1 MPEED
6 IPVRVALRCRP
17 LVPKEKAEGCQTCL
31 NFIPNEPQVVLGK
44 NKAFTYDFTYGPNT
58 MQEMVYQS
66 AVSPLVQGIFKGY
79 NATVLAYGQTGSG
92 KTYSMGSGYNLTD
105 EETMGIIPR
114 VITDL
119 FMGIDDRPD
128 TEFLL
133 KCTYLEIHK
142 EDIHDLLNTS
152 LKKEHLAVREDP
164 EGGIKVSGLQEVI
177 VRNASELEQ
186 CLEQGSGGRTTG
198 STAMNAQSSR
208 SHAIFTIAL
217 EMRKKDD
224 SDNYCHAKFHLV
236 DLAGSERAKKTQA
249 QGERLKEGINI
260 NRGLLALG
268 NVISALG
275 DENGR
280 KGHIPYRDS
289 KLTRLL
295 QDALGGNS
303 QTLMLACVSPADS
316 NMEET
321 LNTLR
326 YADRARQIKNK
337 PIVNRDPQSAELTRL
352 KQQVQQ
358 LQVQLLQGKS
368 IHGGPLPDGS
378 MEGAADLKTLLD
390 RNKTLETANQ
400 KLTIELQSAIDQ
412 TTQMCEKAILAE
424 MTRDKLKQKLEQLKE
439 ETDISLGA
447 LDITVAAAADN
458 EKVTEQLEIV
468 RQLQKK
474 IVDLETEDKLTNAE
488 SLYGNDTEKENVKKE
503 NGGKDSPN
511 VSSPSLDFAGH
522 TLRQAQLGR
531 ELQELT
537 NALAMKQELA
547 QTMGQNDEKMQ
558 VMKIQY
564 QHNVRDLENEIAT
577 LQKERENLSS
587 ALHAAKS
594 NTASNK
600 VSEQRRLRLQEL
612 STEISKQKK
621 KLAEQ
626 SKLLKLKERSD
637 HTVTK
642 LNKEIHLMKQAR
654 VRLVKQMK
662 EEGDKFRQWKA
673 QKDKEVLQLKAKDR
687 KRQCEFSKMTQKH
700 EKQENVLRRKMEEAA
715 AANKRLKEAL
725 EKQKAGQ
732 KKRSEEKTEAKNMV
746 GAAKR
751 IKSWLDH
758 ELEVMVSVNEAKRH
772 LGSLL
777 ADRKILSQQLHQLQ
791 QENED
796 QPPQKKFASPT
807 KAVSVHDRDADK
819 RIRELKGELE
829 LRNAQISD
837 LQQKIVDADQEEKG
851 KNRWNEI
858 TSMVEAKCGLKWLLE
873 TCVAAKV
880 STSEVGSQLSDLQDS
895 HQETVAEVD
904 RLQEEIIELKADQ
917 EKEVTRMQRT
927 HEDKVLYLLTQLSQ
941 AKDQKGETAPSSGNA
956 DEEMQKRIKFQ
967 DDQIRELSTL
977 HEQLQET
984 VTENEELHQQLTIAS
999 YSGRKQSL
1007 MPTLVSPGSSPEGTP
1022 WKLTQKRTVKQRFPV
1037 ERYTVDEYFTSESEL
1052 DTTGND
1058 SDFRITPFARRKRS
1072 PIRREKRDKRSFD
1085 KGGCG
1090 CRGFCKSRLCSC
1102 VKGVQGCTE
1111 SCRCDATKCMN
1122 RNDGK
1127 NPDDTMSTTASS
1139 SVLMNTTVVI
1149 SDGER
1154 DSQNTTAVLNPKPRP
1169 KPSRKALWE
1178 LNANTSSSS
1187 SDEFVLKPALK
1198 RTKPVA
1204 ADVNP
1209 YLPIARKKS
1218 VSIDAGENGGGL
1230 KRKRKL
1236 LSTSNTGSFFKPLT
1250 DS

>member
-17 LVPKEKAEGCQTCL
+17 LIPKEKAEGCQMCL
-31 NFIPNEPQVVLGK
+31 KFIPNEPQVVLGK
-44 NKAFTYDFTYGPNT
+44 DKAFTYDFAFGPDTRQNT
-58 MQEMVYQS
+58 VYRS
-66 AVSPLVQGIFKGY
+66 AVLPLVEGIFKGY

-92 KTYSMGSGYNLTD
+92 KTYSMGSGYSMTD
-105 EETMGIIPR
+105 QETMGIIPR
-114 VITDL
+114 VIADL
-119 FMGIDDRPD
+119 FSGINDRGD

-142 EDIHDLLNTS
+142 EDINDLLNTS
-152 LKKEHLAVREDP
+152 LKKETLAVREDP
-164 EGGIKVSGLQEVI
+164 EGGIRVSGLQEVI
-177 VRNASELEQ
+177 VKSASELEQ
-186 CLEQGSGGRTTG
+186 CLEQGSVGRTTG
-198 STAMNAQSSR
+198 STAMNAHSSR
-208 SHAIFTIAL
+208 SHAVFTVAV

-337 PIVNRDPQSAELTRL
+337 PIINRDPQSAELAKLR
-352 KQQVQQ
+352 QQVQQ
-358 LQVQLLQGKS
+358 LQVQLLQSKS
-368 IHGGPLPDGS
+368 IHGGPLPDGP
-378 MEGAADLKTLLD
+378 MEGVADLKTLLD
-390 RNKTLETANQ
+390 RNHSLEAANQ
-400 KLTIELQSAIDQ
+400 KLTIELQSAIEQ

-424 MTRDKLKQKLEQLKE
+424 MSRDKLKQKLEQLKE
-439 ETDISLGA
+439 ETDLSLGA
-447 LDITVAAAADN
+447 LDLTVGAADN
-458 EKVTEQLEIV
+458 EKVTEQLDLV

-474 IVDLETEDKLTNAE
+474 IIDMETEDKLSNAE
-488 SLYGNDTEKENVKKE
+488 SLYGNEAEKENVKKE
-503 NGGKDSPN
+503 GGTCKSPN
-511 VSSPSLDFAGH
+511 VSSPSIDFTGH

-531 ELQELT
+531 ELQELN

-558 VMKIQY
+558 VMKIHY
-564 QHNVRDLENEIAT
+564 ESNVRELESEIAA

-587 ALHAAKS
+587 ALYAAKS

-600 VSEQRRLRLQEL
+600 VSEQRRVRLQEL
-612 STEISKQKK
+612 STEISKLKK
-621 KLAEQ
+621 KLTEQ
-626 SKLLKLKERSD
+626 SKLLKLKEKSD
-637 HTVTK
+637 QTVQK
-642 LNKEIHLMKQAR
+642 LNKEIQSMKQAR
-654 VRLVKQMK
+654 VRLMKQMK

-673 QKDKEVLQLKAKDR
+673 EKDKEVLQLKAKDR
-687 KRQCEFSKMTQKH
+687 KRQCELSKMTQRH
-700 EKQENVLRRKMEEAA
+700 EKQESVLRRKMEEAA

-725 EKQKAGQ
+725 EKQKAVQ
-732 KKRSEEKTEAKNMV
+732 KKRSEEKPEEKNMV
-746 GAAKR
+746 GVAKR

-777 ADRKILSQQLHQLQ
+777 NDRKVLSQQLHTLQ
-791 QENED
+791 QENEE
-796 QPPQKKFASPT
+796 PPQKKFASPS
-807 KAVSVHDRDADK
+807 KAVDIHNQDTGK
-819 RIRELKGELE
+819 RIKNLQDELE

-837 LQQKIVDADQEEKG
+837 LQQKIVDADQDEKG

-880 STSEVGSQLSDLQDS
+880 STSEVQSQLSDLKDS
-895 HQETVAEVD
+895 HRETLAEVD
-904 RLQEEIIELKADQ
+904 RLQDEILELKASQ
-917 EKEVTRMQRT
+917 EKQITQMQRT

-941 AKDQKGETAPSSGNA
+941 LREQTGAEAPSA
-956 DEEMQKRIKFQ
+956 DGEDLQKRIKFQ
-967 DDQIRELSTL
+967 EDQIRELSTL
-977 HEQLQET
+977 HERLQET
-984 VTENEELHQQLTIAS
+984 AMENEELHQQLTLVS

-1007 MPTLVSPGSSPEGTP
+1007 MPTLVSPGSSPEGSP
-1022 WKLTQKRTVKQRFPV
+1022 LKLPRKRPIKQRFPV
-1037 ERYTVDEYFTSESEL
+1037 ERYTLEEYFESESEM

-1058 SDFRITPFARRKRS
+1058 SDWRMTPLVKRKPRESVNKKRS
-1072 PIRREKRDKRSFD
+1072 LDKV
-1085 KGGCG
+1085 GCG

-1102 VKGVQGCTE
+1102 VKGVQVCSE
-1111 SCRCDATKCMN
+1111 NCRCDTAKCAN
-1122 RNDGK
+1122 RADVQRNVND
-1127 NPDDTMSTTASS
+1127 TVSTTAGN
-1139 SVLMNTTVVI
+1139 SVLMNTTVVL
-1149 SDGER
+1149 SDSEPE
-1154 DSQNTTAVLNPKPRP
+1154 SQNTTAVANPKTQAKPPRQ
-1169 KPSRKALWE
+1169 ALSE
-1178 LNANTSSSS
+1178 LTANNTSASSS
-1187 SDEFVLKPALK
+1187 SDEFVLKPTLK
-1198 RTKPVA
+1198 RTKPPNA
-1204 ADVNP
+1204 N
-1209 YLPIARKKS
+1209 LHLGIARKKK
-1218 VSIDAGENGGGL
+1218 VSIDAEENSGGL

-1236 LSTSNTGSFFKPLT
+1236 LSTSSTGSFFKPLT